1 MVRKVVDVEDS
12 IYNMLKNVARR
23 YGVRVSEVLR
33 VYVNS
38 FDVVEE
44 VLSAESNFLR
54 KYFKLRGDELIASA
68 LTRVLN
74 ISQGMYNTVL
84 VIDEVL
90 GLWRKGFILSEVS
103 GGVID
108 KDYNIRGIMI
118 YFEGTEVSS
127 RESLVDHVELQI
139 HDSGCALE
147 VESHINIDIESNEC
161 GEDIIKKVEDVLRTY
176 GLKEELEGKVLEC
189 GGGGG
194 VDVVLEREGGL
205 SIKITVYTK
214 KFNCLP
220 NITEVDRVLA
230 KIIKESGISDVI
242 EGQRELRIDELIKS

>member
-74 ISQGMYNTVL
+74 ISQGMYNTIL

-90 GLWRKGFILSEVS
+90 GLWRKGVQLLYRFI
-103 GGVID
+103 
-108 KDYNIRGIMI
+108 
-118 YFEGTEVSS
+118 
-127 RESLVDHVELQI
+127 
-139 HDSGCALE
+139 
-147 VESHINIDIESNEC
+147 
-161 GEDIIKKVEDVLRTY
+161 
-176 GLKEELEGKVLEC
+176 
-189 GGGGG
+189 
-194 VDVVLEREGGL
+194 
-205 SIKITVYTK
+205 
-214 KFNCLP
+214 
-220 NITEVDRVLA
+220 
-230 KIIKESGISDVI
+230 
-242 EGQRELRIDELIKS
+242 